1 MCKQSLVLCGEK
13 KIILVTKI
21 IILFKHEKKLFCRLL
36 TQCSIAYFRWIQL
49 DFIVY
54 LLAIFC
60 GMKKYDAIILL
71 LINTNNNDFYN

>member
-13 KIILVTKI
+13 KNILVTKI
-21 IILFKHEKKLFCRLL
+21 IKIYYCLSMKKKLFGRLL
-36 TQCSIAYFRWIQL
+36 RQCSIAYFRWIQL

-60 GMKKYDAIILL
+60 GMKKYDVII
-71 LINTNNNDFYN
+71 YYC